1 MFKIQQLTVKDP
13 ASLTP
18 SVRLTI
24 ADSAAI
30 AEATAYLT
38 ASVTIDRSTVA
49 LENIEL
55 DALDRIQELIDDAK
69 ASVNAT
75 TDAIQKLP
83 K

>member
-30 AEATAYLT
+30 DEASAHLV
-38 ASVTIDRSTVA
+38 ASVTIDREGVSV
-49 LENIEL
+49 ENIEL
-55 DALDRIQELIDDAK
+55 CALDKIQELIDDAK
-69 ASVNAT
+69 ASVNET
-75 TDAIQKLP
+75 SDELQKR
-83 K
+83 